1 MAIGR
6 GLTHCNRIAQYKTVE
21 HKMPYLR
28 QLDESGLAILGNM
41 SNDMVFSLDK
51 IKDDATRK
59 LMYSWIAQIQSVLLD
74 HVITLSE

>member
-1 MAIGR
+1 
-6 GLTHCNRIAQYKTVE
+6 
-21 HKMPYLR
+21 MPYLR